1 MKKINAVFAAAAA
14 AAAVLSAGAVGAKT
28 INMKIGMVTIND
40 SNHNTSNWMK
50 KEIEAKT
57 NGRIK
62 VGVFPAAQ
70 LGKIPRQIEAIQLGT
85 QEVFM
90 IPPGFFIGID
100 KRFMVTDAPGMF
112 TDEKHATRAVN
123 QPEFFNTFS
132 QMGANKGFVLM
143 SMWGCGGTSIATL
156 KPFKKLADLKGRK
169 IRVLATPLERAVI
182 GSLGATGVPIP
193 YSEVLPSLQRKTIDG
208 VRSSIGVM
216 HPSKFWTVAKS
227 ITLTGMAQ
235 ITCGSF
241 ASTAWLNKLP
251 SDLKKIVMDVAK
263 ASTKHAG
270 KWGHDLTRAAEK
282 NWASE
287 KGTAVY
293 RLSDAEQAELIKR
306 VRPIGDKIL
315 GQDPKTKDIFALLK
329 KVAAA
334 TR

>member
-1 MKKINAVFAAAAA
+1 MKRLLLASAAVAAASVMAIA
-14 AAAVLSAGAVGAKT
+14 PAQAKT
-28 INMKIGMVTIND
+28 YNMKIGMVTIND
-40 SNHNTSNWMK
+40 SNHFSANWMK
-50 KEIEAKT
+50 KEIEAKS

-112 TDEKHATRAVN
+112 KDENHATRAVN
-123 QPEFFNTFS
+123 HPDFFNVFS
-132 QMGANKGFVLM
+132 QIGAKKGFVVM
-143 SMWGCGGTSIATL
+143 SMWGCGATSIATI

-193 YSEVLPSLQRKTIDG
+193 YSEVLPSMQRKTIDG

-216 HPSKFWTVAKS
+216 HPSKFWTVAKH

-241 ASTAWLNKLP
+241 TSTAWLNKLP

-263 ASTKHAG
+263 ASTKHSG
-270 KWGHDLTRAAEK
+270 KWGHDLTRVAEK
-282 NWASE
+282 KWAGE
-287 KGTAVY
+287 QGAVVN
-293 RLSDAEQAELIKR
+293 RLSDAEQAELISR

>member
-1 MKKINAVFAAAAA
+1 MKKINAVFAAVAAT
-14 AAAVLSAGAVGAKT
+14 AVLSAGAVGAKT

-241 ASTAWLNKLP
+241 TSTAWLNKLP

-293 RLSDAEQAELIKR
+293 SLSDAEQAELIKR

-315 GQDPKTKDIFALLK
+315 GQDPKTKDIYALLK

>member
-1 MKKINAVFAAAAA
+1 MKKINAVFAATA
-14 AAAVLSAGAVGAKT
+14 AAAVLTAGVASAKT

-40 SNHNTSNWMK
+40 SNHFSSNWMK

-132 QMGANKGFVLM
+132 QMGAKKGFVLM

-156 KPFKKLADLKGRK
+156 KPFKKLDDLKGRK

-216 HPSKFWTVAKS
+216 HPSKFWTVAKN

-241 ASTAWLNKLP
+241 TSTAWLNKLP

-282 NWASE
+282 NWAGE
-287 KGTAVY
+287 KGTAVN

-315 GQDPKTKDIFALLK
+315 GQDPKTKDIYALLK

>member
-1 MKKINAVFAAAAA
+1 MKKINAVFAAVA

-241 ASTAWLNKLP
+241 TSTAWLNKLP

>member
-1 MKKINAVFAAAAA
+1 
-14 AAAVLSAGAVGAKT
+14 
-28 INMKIGMVTIND
+28 
-40 SNHNTSNWMK
+40 
-50 KEIEAKT
+50 
-57 NGRIK
+57 
-62 VGVFPAAQ
+62 
-70 LGKIPRQIEAIQLGT
+70 
-85 QEVFM
+85 
-90 IPPGFFIGID
+90 
-100 KRFMVTDAPGMF
+100 
-112 TDEKHATRAVN
+112 
-123 QPEFFNTFS
+123 
-132 QMGANKGFVLM
+132 M

-241 ASTAWLNKLP
+241 TSTAWLNKLP

-293 RLSDAEQAELIKR
+293 RLSGAEQAELIKR

>member
-1 MKKINAVFAAAAA
+1 MKKISAVCAMVA
-14 AAAVLSAGAVGAKT
+14 AGAVLTAGVASAKT

-40 SNHNTSNWMK
+40 SNHFRSNWMK

-132 QMGANKGFVLM
+132 QMGAKKGFVLM

-156 KPFKKLADLKGRK
+156 KPFKKLDDLKGRK

-216 HPSKFWTVAKS
+216 HPSKFWTVAKN

-241 ASTAWLNKLP
+241 TSTAWLNKLP

-282 NWASE
+282 NWAGE
-287 KGTAVY
+287 KGTAVN

-315 GQDPKTKDIFALLK
+315 GQDPKTKDIYALLK

>member
-1 MKKINAVFAAAAA
+1 MKTLTTAIAALA
-14 AAAVLSAGAVGAKT
+14 AGAAFVAGPANAKT

-40 SNHNTSNWMK
+40 SNHFKSNWLK
-50 KEIEAKT
+50 KEIEAKS

-85 QEVFM
+85 QETFM

-112 TDEKHATRAVN
+112 TDEKHATRAIN
-123 QPEFFNTFS
+123 QPEFFDTFS
-132 QMGANKGFVLM
+132 QMGAKKGFVVM
-143 SMWGCGGTSIATL
+143 SMWGCGGTSIATI
-156 KPFKKLADLKGRK
+156 KPFKKLDELKGRK
-169 IRVLATPLERAVI
+169 IRVLATPLEREVI

-193 YSEVLPSLQRKTIDG
+193 YSEVLPSMQRKTIDG

-216 HPSKFWTVAKS
+216 HPSKFWTVAKH

-241 ASTAWLNKLP
+241 TSTAFLNKLP
-251 SDLKKIVMDVAK
+251 KDLKKVVTDAAK
-263 ASTKHAG
+263 ASTVPAG

-282 NWASE
+282 KWAGE
-287 KGTAVY
+287 KGAFVY
-293 RLSDAEQAELIKR
+293 KLSAPEQKELIER
-306 VRPIGDKIL
+306 VRPIADRIL
-315 GQDPKTKDIFALLK
+315 GEDPKTKEIYAMLK
-329 KVAAA
+329 KAAAA

>member
-1 MKKINAVFAAAAA
+1 MKKINAVFAATA
-14 AAAVLSAGAVGAKT
+14 AAAVLTAGVASAKT

-50 KEIEAKT
+50 EEIEAKT

-123 QPEFFNTFS
+123 QPEFFNKFS
-132 QMGANKGFVLM
+132 QMGAKKGFVLM

-241 ASTAWLNKLP
+241 TSTAWLNKLP

-263 ASTKHAG
+263 ASTKHAAI
-270 KWGHDLTRAAEK
+270 WGHDLTRAAEK
-282 NWASE
+282 NWAGE

-293 RLSDAEQAELIKR
+293 SLSDAEQAELIKR

-315 GQDPKTKDIFALLK
+315 GQDPKTKDIYALLK

>member
-241 ASTAWLNKLP
+241 TSTAWLNKLP

-315 GQDPKTKDIFALLK
+315 GQDPKTKDIYALLK

>member
-1 MKKINAVFAAAAA
+1 
-14 AAAVLSAGAVGAKT
+14 
-28 INMKIGMVTIND
+28 
-40 SNHNTSNWMK
+40 
-50 KEIEAKT
+50 
-57 NGRIK
+57 
-62 VGVFPAAQ
+62 
-70 LGKIPRQIEAIQLGT
+70 
-85 QEVFM
+85 M

-132 QMGANKGFVLM
+132 QMGAKKGFVLM

-156 KPFKKLADLKGRK
+156 KPFKKLDDLKGRK

-216 HPSKFWTVAKS
+216 HPSKFWTVAKN

-241 ASTAWLNKLP
+241 TSTAWLNKLP

-282 NWASE
+282 NWAGE
-287 KGTAVY
+287 KGTAVN

-315 GQDPKTKDIFALLK
+315 GQDPKTKDIYALLK

>member
-14 AAAVLSAGAVGAKT
+14 AAVLTAGVASAKT

-50 KEIEAKT
+50 EEIEAKT

-123 QPEFFNTFS
+123 QPEFFNKFS
-132 QMGANKGFVLM
+132 QMGAKKGFVLM

-241 ASTAWLNKLP
+241 TSTAWLNKLP

-293 RLSDAEQAELIKR
+293 SLSDAEQAELIKR

-315 GQDPKTKDIFALLK
+315 GQDPKTKDIYALLK

>member
-1 MKKINAVFAAAAA
+1 MKE
-14 AAAVLSAGAVGAKT
+14 
-28 INMKIGMVTIND
+28 
-40 SNHNTSNWMK
+40 
-50 KEIEAKT
+50 EIEAKT

-123 QPEFFNTFS
+123 QPEFFNKFS
-132 QMGANKGFVLM
+132 QMGAKKGFVLM

-241 ASTAWLNKLP
+241 TSTAWLNKLP

-293 RLSDAEQAELIKR
+293 SLSDAEQAELIKR

-315 GQDPKTKDIFALLK
+315 GQDPKTKDIYALLK

>member
-1 MKKINAVFAAAAA
+1 
-14 AAAVLSAGAVGAKT
+14 
-28 INMKIGMVTIND
+28 MKIGMVTIND
-40 SNHNTSNWMK
+40 SNHFSSNWMK

-123 QPEFFNTFS
+123 QPEFFNKFS
-132 QMGANKGFVLM
+132 QMGAKKGFVLM

-241 ASTAWLNKLP
+241 TSTAWLNKLP

-293 RLSDAEQAELIKR
+293 SLSDAEQAELIKR

-315 GQDPKTKDIFALLK
+315 GQDPKTKDIYALLK

>member
-1 MKKINAVFAAAAA
+1 M
-14 AAAVLSAGAVGAKT
+14 
-28 INMKIGMVTIND
+28 
-40 SNHNTSNWMK
+40 
-50 KEIEAKT
+50 
-57 NGRIK
+57 
-62 VGVFPAAQ
+62 
-70 LGKIPRQIEAIQLGT
+70 
-85 QEVFM
+85 
-90 IPPGFFIGID
+90 
-100 KRFMVTDAPGMF
+100 
-112 TDEKHATRAVN
+112 
-123 QPEFFNTFS
+123 
-132 QMGANKGFVLM
+132 
-143 SMWGCGGTSIATL
+143 
-156 KPFKKLADLKGRK
+156 
-169 IRVLATPLERAVI
+169 
-182 GSLGATGVPIP
+182 
-193 YSEVLPSLQRKTIDG
+193 PSLQRKTIDG

-241 ASTAWLNKLP
+241 TSTAWLNKLP

-293 RLSDAEQAELIKR
+293 SLSDAEQAELIKR

-315 GQDPKTKDIFALLK
+315 GQDPKTKDIYALLK

>member
-14 AAAVLSAGAVGAKT
+14 AAVLTAGVASAKT

-50 KEIEAKT
+50 EEIEAKT

-132 QMGANKGFVLM
+132 QMGANKGFILM

-241 ASTAWLNKLP
+241 TSTAWLNKLP

-293 RLSDAEQAELIKR
+293 SLSDAEQAELIKR

-315 GQDPKTKDIFALLK
+315 GQDPKTKDIYALLK

>member
-1 MKKINAVFAAAAA
+1 MKKINAVFAAAA

-241 ASTAWLNKLP
+241 TSTAWLNKLP
-251 SDLKKIVMDVAK
+251 SDLKKIVIDVAK

-293 RLSDAEQAELIKR
+293 SLSDAEQAELIKR

-315 GQDPKTKDIFALLK
+315 GQDPKTKDIYALLK

>member
-1 MKKINAVFAAAAA
+1 MKKINAVFAATA
-14 AAAVLSAGAVGAKT
+14 AAAVLTAGVASAKT

-50 KEIEAKT
+50 EEIEAKT

-132 QMGANKGFVLM
+132 QMGANKGFILM

-241 ASTAWLNKLP
+241 TSTAWLNKLP

-293 RLSDAEQAELIKR
+293 SLSDAEQAELIKR

-315 GQDPKTKDIFALLK
+315 GQDPKTKDIYALLK

>member
-1 MKKINAVFAAAAA
+1 MKKINAVFAAAA

-241 ASTAWLNKLP
+241 TSTAWLNKLP

-293 RLSDAEQAELIKR
+293 SLSDAEQAELIKR

-315 GQDPKTKDIFALLK
+315 GQDPKTKDIYALLK